1 MTEKTRVIVIGGGYA
16 GTLAANQLLG
26 WKDGK
31 RTLAVT
37 LVNPR
42 PHFVERIRLHQLV
55 AGNSTA
61 TAEYDKLLNPAIQ
74 LVVDKVTH
82 IDADAQKLELASG
95 AVLPYDYLVYAV
107 GSTSTTPH
115 VPGVA
120 EHALSINEFEHAQQ
134 VRARYERLAPDAPI
148 VVVGAGLTGVELAG
162 ELAEAGHRGVTLICG
177 AQLLPSLGEPAR
189 RAAAK
194 HLDKLGVEV
203 LVPAT
208 VVRVDEDSVTLSDG
222 RVLPT
227 ALTVWTAGFGVP
239 QLASDSGLSTD
250 ALGRLLT
257 DEALVSVDNPRVI
270 AAGDAAS
277 PSGVPLRMS
286 CQAAGPLAARAVKTV
301 LALVDGLQPEARSQI
316 FTGQNVS
323 IGRRV
328 AVIQAS
334 HTDDT
339 PRKLY
344 VGGRTGAAI
353 KEMVCNGT
361 LSILTTAAKHP
372 TWYFWPQGGKRA
384 EALKARA

>member
-1 MTEKTRVIVIGGGYA
+1 MTENTHVIVIGGGYA
-16 GTLAANQLLG
+16 GTLAANQLLANENL
-26 WKDGK
+26 
-31 RTLAVT
+31 TVT

-55 AGNSTA
+55 AGTATA
-61 TAEYDKLLNPAIQ
+61 TAEYEKLLNPAIR
-74 LVVDKVTH
+74 LVVDTVTH
-82 IDADAQKLELASG
+82 IDAGAQKLELASG

-107 GSTSTTPH
+107 GSTTTTPAI
-115 VPGVA
+115 PGLA
-120 EHALSINEFEHAQQ
+120 EYALSINEFEHAQQ
-134 VRARYERLAPDAPI
+134 VRARYEQLAPLAPI
-148 VVVGAGLTGVELAG
+148 VIVGAGLTGVELAG
-162 ELAEAGHRGVTLICG
+162 ELAEAGRTVSLVCG

-194 HLDKLGVEV
+194 QLAKLGVEV
-203 LVPAT
+203 LAPAT
-208 VVRVDEDSVTLSDG
+208 VVRVDEDTVTLSDG
-222 RVLPT
+222 RVLNS

-239 QLASDSGLSTD
+239 RLAAESGLSTD
-250 ALGRLLT
+250 TLGRLLT
-257 DEALVSVDNPRVI
+257 DETLVSVDSPRII

-301 LALVDGLQPEARSQI
+301 LALVDGLQPEARTQI

-323 IGRRV
+323 IGRRA
-328 AVIQAS
+328 AVIQVGR
-334 HTDDT
+334 TDDT

-361 LSILTTAAKHP
+361 LSILATAAKHP
-372 TWYFWPQGGKRA
+372 SWYYWPQGGKRA
-384 EALKARA
+384 EALAARA

>member
-1 MTEKTRVIVIGGGYA
+1 MTENTTVIVIGGGYA
-16 GTLAANQLLG
+16 GTLAANQLLAN
-26 WKDGK
+26 KNL
-31 RTLAVT
+31 TVT

-55 AGNSTA
+55 AGNATA
-61 TAEYDKLLNPAIQ
+61 TAGYDKLLNPAVS
-74 LVVDKVTH
+74 LVVDKVTY
-82 IDADAQKLELASG
+82 IDAGAQKLELASG

-107 GSTSTTPH
+107 GSTTSTPD

-120 EHALSINEFEHAQQ
+120 EYALSINEFEHAQQ
-134 VRARYERLAPDAPI
+134 VRTRYERLAPDAPI

-162 ELAEAGHRGVTLICG
+162 ELAEAGRRVTLICG
-177 AQLLPSLGEPAR
+177 TQLLPSVGEPAR

-194 HLDKLGVEV
+194 RLRKLGVDV
-203 LVPAT
+203 QAPAT
-208 VVRVDEDSVTLSDG
+208 AIRVDEDSVTLSDG
-222 RVLPT
+222 RVLPS

-239 QLASDSGLSTD
+239 RLAIDSGLRTD

-257 DEALVSVDNPRVI
+257 DETLVSLDNPRII

-301 LALVDGLQPEARSQI
+301 LALVDGLRPEARTQI

-323 IGRRV
+323 IGRRA
-328 AVIQAS
+328 AVIQVG

-339 PRKLY
+339 PRTLY
-344 VGGRTGAAI
+344 IGGRTGAAI
-353 KEMVCNGT
+353 KEMLCKGT
-361 LSILTTAAKHP
+361 LSILATAAKHP
-372 TWYFWPQGGKRA
+372 TWYYWPQGGKRA
-384 EALKARA
+384 EALRAQV

>member
-1 MTEKTRVIVIGGGYA
+1 MTENTRVIVIGGGYA
-16 GTLAANQLLG
+16 GTLAANQLLAN
-26 WKDGK
+26 KNL
-31 RTLAVT
+31 TVT

-55 AGNSTA
+55 AGSSTA
-61 TAEYDKLLNPAIQ
+61 TADYDTLLNPAIR

-82 IDADAQKLELASG
+82 IDAGAQKLELASG
-95 AVLPYDYLVYAV
+95 TVLPYDYLVYAV
-107 GSTSTTPH
+107 GSTTTTPDI
-115 VPGVA
+115 PGVA

-134 VRARYERLAPDAPI
+134 VRARYERLAPEAPI

-162 ELAEAGHRGVTLICG
+162 ELAEAGRRVTLICG
-177 AQLLPSLGEPAR
+177 TQLLPSLGDPAR

-194 HLDKLGVEV
+194 RLDKLGVEV

-208 VVRVDEDSVTLSDG
+208 VVRVDEDLVTLSDG

-239 QLASDSGLSTD
+239 QLAADSGLSTD

-257 DEALVSVDNPRVI
+257 DETLVSVDNPRVI

-323 IGRRV
+323 IGRNA
-328 AVIQAS
+328 AVIQLG

-344 VGGRTGAAI
+344 VGGRAGAAI

-361 LSILTTAAKHP
+361 LSILATAAKHP

-384 EALKARA
+384 EALKVQA